1 MQPGAPCKKTRND
14 EVTTEDGT
22 QRQKKKITN
31 NVVTAKERTEVDDKM
46 MQNDSSE
53 TNKTD
58 TKWPN
63 SIDQFNEELKY
74 QVGKMHDQFK
84 LRIEIDHAN
93 ALAKEIRDVYC
104 QLSTTKKIKQ

>member
-1 MQPGAPCKKTRND
+1 
-14 EVTTEDGT
+14 
-22 QRQKKKITN
+22 
-31 NVVTAKERTEVDDKM
+31 M

-84 LRIEIDHAN
+84 LRI
-93 ALAKEIRDVYC
+93 
-104 QLSTTKKIKQ
+104 